1 MTTIALLASSKIS
14 SQSIMRCY
22 DWATEISRQEVIVS
36 SGFSSQLERD
46 VLHFLLKGTCRIQ
59 MVLARAPYKKLPK
72 EYEAYIESGRME
84 VISVCNTP
92 RQTRDSAL
100 IRNRYIANE
109 ADVVVFVSLHKESSL
124 YAIYEELLPK
134 NKKIEIL

>member
-1 MTTIALLASSKIS
+1 M
-14 SQSIMRCY
+14 
-22 DWATEISRQEVIVS
+22 S

-84 VISVCNTP
+84 VISVCNT
-92 RQTRDSAL
+92 RDSAL

-124 YAIYEELLPK
+124 YAIYEELLSK

>member
-1 MTTIALLASSKIS
+1 MKKIALLASSKIS

-22 DWATEISRQEVIVS
+22 DWATEISRQEVVVS

-46 VLHFLLKGTCRIQ
+46 MLHFLLKGTCRIQ
-59 MVLARAPYKKLPK
+59 MVLARAPYKKLSK

-100 IRNRYIANE
+100 VRNRYIANK
-109 ADVVVFVSLHKESSL
+109 ADVVVFVSLHK
-124 YAIYEELLPK
+124 
-134 NKKIEIL
+134 

>member
-1 MTTIALLASSKIS
+1 MNKIALLASSKIS

-46 VLHFLLKGTCRIQ
+46 VLHFLLKGSCRIQ

-72 EYEAYIESGRME
+72 EFEDYIKSGRME
-84 VISVCNTP
+84 IISVCNTP
-92 RQTRDSAL
+92 RQTKDSVYCKCGRCSCFCFVAQRKFIISH
-100 IRNRYIANE
+100 IRRTSY
-109 ADVVVFVSLHKESSL
+109 
-124 YAIYEELLPK
+124 PK
-134 NKKIEIL
+134 KTN

>member
-1 MTTIALLASSKIS
+1 M
-14 SQSIMRCY
+14 
-22 DWATEISRQEVIVS
+22 S

-72 EYEAYIESGRME
+72 EYEANIESGRME

-100 IRNRYIANE
+100 VRNRYIANK
-109 ADVVVFVSLHKESSL
+109 ADVVSLPKESSL
-124 YAIYEELLPK
+124 YAIYEELLSK

>member
-1 MTTIALLASSKIS
+1 MNKIALLASSKIS

-46 VLHFLLKGTCRIQ
+46 VLHFLLKGSCRIQ

-72 EYEAYIESGRME
+72 EFEDYIKSGRME
-84 VISVCNTP
+84 IISVCNTP
-92 RQTRDSAL
+92 RQTKDSAL
-100 IRNRYIANE
+100 ARNRYIANA

-124 YAIYEELLPK
+124 YAIYEELHTQ
-134 NKKIEIL
+134 KKQIEIL